1 MEYSENSNI
10 KTYIKSK
17 RLKFWRNGMA
27 TIKDIAEKAGVTATT
42 VSRVI
47 NNRGYISDE
56 TRSKVFS
63 IMKEMNYHPNEAAR
77 ALSKKHTNIIGV
89 IVPHI
94 THPFFSKLISNLESA
109 ASARNYKILL
119 CNSKDQPEKEAEYL
133 DMCISNKVAGIILCS
148 KYVDAAKFKKL
159 HIPIIHFEQEE
170 KSDESITIQCDNYQ
184 GGRLAA
190 KHLIDQGCKK
200 LLHFGG
206 ILKKDM
212 PADRRADGFRDI
224 CQEEGVESIV
234 LMSDQLAYGSMHY
247 QSYIE
252 KGLKENE
259 GVDGIFASSDLIA
272 SQVIQ
277 VCNDLNIKIPEQVKL
292 VGFDD
297 VMIATVTTPT
307 ITTIHQPI
315 KEMSELSIEY
325 IEKKLKGEMI
335 PSNVYMPVKLIKRNS
350 T

>member
-1 MEYSENSNI
+1 
-10 KTYIKSK
+10 
-17 RLKFWRNGMA
+17 MA

-47 NNRGYISDE
+47 NNRGYISEE
-56 TRSKVFS
+56 TRNKVFS
-63 IMKEMNYHPNEAAR
+63 VMKEMNYHPNEAAR
-77 ALSKKHTNIIGV
+77 SLSKKHTNIIGV

-148 KYVDAAKFKKL
+148 KYVNTEKFSEL
-159 HIPIIHFEQEE
+159 HIPIINFEREE
-170 KSDESITIQCDNYQ
+170 ENEESVSIQCDNYQ
-184 GGRLAA
+184 GGRIAA
-190 KHLIDQGCKK
+190 KHLIERGCKK

-206 ILKKDM
+206 VLKKDM
-212 PADRRADGFRDI
+212 PADRRADGFRDV
-224 CQEEGVESIV
+224 CKEEGVEGIV
-234 LMSDQLAYGSMHY
+234 LMSDQLVYGSMHY
-247 QSYIE
+247 QSYIK
-252 KGLKENE
+252 KGLKDNP

-277 VCNDLNIKIPEQVKL
+277 VCNGIGIRIPEQMKL

-307 ITTIHQPI
+307 ITTIHQPVR
-315 KEMSELSIEY
+315 EMSELSIEY
-325 IEKKLKGEMI
+325 VDKRLKGEMV
-335 PSNVYMPVKLIKRNS
+335 PSNVYMPVRLVKRDS